1 MEAQYEYQLPITVQL
16 LLSRQ
21 LSKRL
26 SFETGLSY
34 TRLSSTIKTG
44 SSQAYIQ
51 ERQRIHYLG
60 IPLHLGWQWYS
71 KAHLSLYSSAGVM
84 LEMPI
89 RGTTDINHLSNGSST
104 FQKENSL
111 NVPCQFSTTFGLG
124 LQYDFTPHLGIYLEP
139 SLQYFVDDGS
149 DIKTYRTEHPFSIT
163 LPLGIRFRW

>member
-1 MEAQYEYQLPITVQL
+1 
-16 LLSRQ
+16 
-21 LSKRL
+21 L